1 MRARAFGAK
10 NESARGGKIIFR
22 SGNIRLVLTSF
33 PVRTILAE
41 QMNEHISVQ
50 LIERYQRRALSP
62 AELLDADDHLAAC
75 EICRQRLGD
84 IPRERAAANSLR
96 ADLLATEITH
106 LGYERLEAYVE
117 GKLDPI
123 DREIADS
130 HLMMCAQCDAEMNE
144 LRAFAVQVAAC
155 PDKEYSP
162 LAQPSFGEKSPD
174 LWERVRSFWRSPAFA
189 LPLQLASLGL
199 VIALLLWAAAL
210 NSRNSQLQTALDQQR
225 QENEKL
231 KQDYQTAKA
240 EGADLQNQLA
250 RLKTPSS
257 IIVTLNDGAGQV
269 TLDKEGNVAGAPT
282 PFHQLVKQT
291 LTAQRIETPRM
302 LTELIGKSAVL
313 MGPADEGHPF
323 ALLGPV
329 GTVVMSD
336 RPTFRWRALGGA
348 ESYVVK
354 IYDADFNEVAVSP
367 QLTETAWTVTR
378 SLERGR
384 IYSWQVTA
392 RVGDKEVASPVRPAP
407 EARFMILDQAE
418 ANELAEAKNV
428 SAGSHLTLGIL
439 YAQAGLLDDAE
450 RELQALLRAN
460 PQSALAQKLLRS
472 VRAKRSS

>member
-1 MRARAFGAK
+1 
-10 NESARGGKIIFR
+10 
-22 SGNIRLVLTSF
+22 
-33 PVRTILAE
+33 
-41 QMNEHISVQ
+41 MNEHLSAQ

-62 AELLDADDHLAAC
+62 AELLAADDHLAAC
-75 EICRQRLGD
+75 EMCRQRLVD
-84 IPRERAAANSLR
+84 EPRERAAANSVR
-96 ADLLATEITH
+96 SGLAQTEMTH

-117 GKLDPI
+117 GEIDPI

-130 HLMMCAQCDAEMNE
+130 HLKLCAQCDAEMNE
-144 LRAFAVQVAAC
+144 LRAFAAQMAAY
-155 PDKEYSP
+155 PDKEYAP
-162 LAQPSFGEKSPD
+162 VAPPSFGEKALG
-174 LWERVRSFWRSPAFA
+174 LWEGVRSFWRSPAFA
-189 LPLQLASLGL
+189 LPFQLASIGL
-199 VIALLLWAAAL
+199 VIALLLWAASL

-231 KQDYQTAKA
+231 KQDYQTANA
-240 EGADLQNQLA
+240 SVTELQNQLA

-269 TLDKEGNVAGAPT
+269 TLDKEGNVAGAPP
-282 PFHQLVKQT
+282 PFQQLVKQT
-291 LTAQRIETPRM
+291 LMSQRIETPPT

-348 ESYVVK
+348 DSYVVK

-367 QLTETAWTVTR
+367 QLSETAWTVTR

-392 RVGDKEVASPVRPAP
+392 RVGDKEVVSPVRPAP
-407 EARFMILDQAE
+407 EAKFMILDQAK
-418 ANELAEAKNV
+418 ANELAEAKNA

-439 YAQAGLLDDAE
+439 YGQAGLLNDAE